1 MGPRK
6 YGGGGLCPHGAA
18 YFLIGSGEQL
28 ARLPRRRL
36 GFGSFFAPM
45 IVATLLAAATP
56 VAGWL
61 AAYRARELLLGQA
74 LSLLGGWALVNLLG
88 SGYQLPRTDRR
99 TAAHP
104 FPFLNCCWGFIN
116 AILAAVGILR
126 THPGAPPLDFGAAD
140 AAYDHQRLVLI
151 FLVNAGL
158 DLGYL
163 AVGWWLVAR
172 ATRPTFNPLTPPRLL
187 GYGRSLWV
195 QGGFLLVFDA
205 AMGLLFHYHR

>member
-1 MGPRK
+1 
-6 YGGGGLCPHGAA
+6 
-18 YFLIGSGEQL
+18 
-28 ARLPRRRL
+28 
-36 GFGSFFAPM
+36 M

-61 AAYRARELLLGQA
+61 AAYRARELLLGRG
-74 LSLLGGWALVNLLG
+74 LSLLGIWALANLIG

-99 TAAHP
+99 APAHH
-104 FPFLNCCWGFIN
+104 FHFMNCCWGFIN

-126 THPGAPPLDFGAAD
+126 THPGAPPLGFTATD
-140 AAYDHQRLVLI
+140 AAYDQQHVVLI

-163 AVGWWLVAR
+163 ALGWWLVAR
-172 ATRPTFNPLTPPRLL
+172 ATRPTFNPLAPARLR

-195 QGGFLLVFDA
+195 QGGFLLAFDA
-205 AMGLLFHYHR
+205 VMALVMGNGSNTVQHYSHYPLLSLLLAALLF